1 MTLLAGYA
9 VRPATEDDVD
19 AMVAV
24 ANAYDVAD
32 FGRPDTAREHLADGF
47 RVPGFDAERDT
58 WLVLDPRGH
67 TAAFAIVGLEH
78 PTVLEAFARVHPEHA
93 GKGIGSFLVAAIEAR
108 AAEHLKAGVE
118 GLVVHN
124 SVTSTDAAARRL
136 LDDRGYRLV
145 RYFWHMER
153 SLLRAD
159 LKVHAE
165 ASLLVRR
172 AEGEGE
178 LRAAR
183 SALDE
188 AFSGHWMSEPWPFDD
203 WRAHLDAMSGTVLVV
218 LDGVEIVGAV
228 TFMPTSGSGWI
239 EEVGVRE
246 PWRGRGLGTLL
257 LRHAF
262 ANLAE
267 AGLHEVR
274 LNVDA
279 DNGTGATR
287 LYERVGMRVRREWLV
302 YEKPAAAEARL
313 RARARPRRRR

>member
-1 MTLLAGYA
+1 VTLPAGYA
-9 VRPATEDDVD
+9 VRPATEEDVD

-32 FGRPDTAREHLADGF
+32 FGRPDTAREHMADGF

-67 TAAFAIVGLEH
+67 VAAFGIVGLEH
-78 PTVLEAFARVHPEHA
+78 PTVLEAFGRVHPDHA
-93 GKGIGSFLVAAIEAR
+93 GKGIGTFLLAAIDVR
-108 AAEHLKAGVE
+108 AAERMKDGIV

-165 ASLLVRR
+165 AGLLVRP
-172 AEGEGE
+172 AEGEDE
-178 LRAAR
+178 LRATRA
-183 SALDE
+183 ALDE
-188 AFSGHWMSEPWPFDD
+188 TFAGHWMSEPWPFDD
-203 WRAHLDAMSGTVLVV
+203 WRSHLDAMAGSVLVV
-218 LDGVEIVGAV
+218 FDGGEVAGAV

-262 ANLAE
+262 ASLAE
-267 AGLHEVR
+267 TGLHEVR

-302 YEKPAAAEARL
+302 YEKPAASSG
-313 RARARPRRRR
+313 